1 MAQLENLKKGIVVS
15 ATEASEISI
24 GIVKLN
30 FLVSL
35 CTSRSEFVSV
45 QAARDPRLVEEACGT
60 SLVTAF
66 AVRMA
71 TAQGTLGRCAK
82 KKTYYILVGVGCRYL
97 GIYEHEHEINSS
109 RYTSLSDKES
119 KNL

>member
-1 MAQLENLKKGIVVS
+1 MVQLENLKKGIAVS
-15 ATEASEISI
+15 LTGASEISI

-35 CTSRSEFVSV
+35 CTSRSELVSV

-60 SLVTAF
+60 SRVTAF

-71 TAQGTLGRCAK
+71 TAQGTSGRWDKIK
-82 KKTYYILVGVGCRYL
+82 KEILYRFWVGVGCRYS
-97 GIYEHEHEINSS
+97 IYHLYEV
-109 RYTSLSDKES
+109 
-119 KNL
+119 